1 MKIKGSKNQSK
12 TPKQTLPF
20 FESQE
25 QLNSYL
31 NKKKKKKKNV

>member
-1 MKIKGSKNQSK
+1 MKIKGSKHQSK

-20 FESQE
+20 IESQE

-31 NKKKKKKKNV
+31 NNSKKKKKDV